1 MANSKTNTVSYAKK
15 KPSGK
20 GKKKKKKVK
29 LTTFGKILFTL
40 LILGIIFFLVW
51 GTYKLLNKKNKTD
64 NNTEVTEIVKNDIS
78 ASVKDIKK
86 EEKKAEEID
95 NRDNKTK
102 EEKKKEPEKT
112 TNDKDTSKTEKP
124 VAEHVN
130 DKTNIKA
137 SINGYWL
144 STSEGAVLTMNDDSY
159 SIDFAGIDASNPIA
173 GTYKLQDKKIIFSTD
188 AGSCKGEIGIYR
200 IILDKHDIKFICEDD
215 NCLKRKATL
224 TTEWE
229 WLNE

>member
-40 LILGIIFFLVW
+40 IILSIIFFLVW

-78 ASVKDIKK
+78 ASVKDIK
-86 EEKKAEEID
+86 
-95 NRDNKTK
+95 K

>member
-15 KPSGK
+15 KPLGK

-40 LILGIIFFLVW
+40 IILSIIFFLVW

-78 ASVKDIKK
+78 ASVKDIK
-86 EEKKAEEID
+86 
-95 NRDNKTK
+95 K

>member
-86 EEKKAEEID
+86 EEKKLRKLIIETI
-95 NRDNKTK
+95 KQK
-102 EEKKKEPEKT
+102 KKKER
-112 TNDKDTSKTEKP
+112 
-124 VAEHVN
+124 A
-130 DKTNIKA
+130 
-137 SINGYWL
+137 
-144 STSEGAVLTMNDDSY
+144 
-159 SIDFAGIDASNPIA
+159 
-173 GTYKLQDKKIIFSTD
+173 
-188 AGSCKGEIGIYR
+188 
-200 IILDKHDIKFICEDD
+200 
-215 NCLKRKATL
+215 
-224 TTEWE
+224 
-229 WLNE
+229 